1 MYILLANCIL
11 NLYGILHVLCND
23 DIWDLDI
30 IIYIYIYT
38 CYVWCSSIDVIV
50 YIYTNAIIINIF
62 FLIILAGKYHYIK
75 VLITRG
81 TLKQHIKKEEIKINN
96 TQNNEK

>member
-1 MYILLANCIL
+1 MFGVA
-11 NLYGILHVLCND
+11 LYYRCNT
-23 DIWDLDI
+23 L
-30 IIYIYIYT
+30 
-38 CYVWCSSIDVIV
+38 IV
-50 YIYTNAIIINIF
+50 YIYNTNAIIINIF

>member
-1 MYILLANCIL
+1 MHILLANCIL

-23 DIWDLDI
+23 DVWDLDI
-30 IIYIYIYT
+30 IIYIYIYIH
-38 CYVWCSSIDVIV
+38 VMFGVDVV
-50 YIYTNAIIINIF
+50 NTY
-62 FLIILAGKYHYIK
+62 LLAGKYHYIK

>member
-1 MYILLANCIL
+1 M
-11 NLYGILHVLCND
+11 
-23 DIWDLDI
+23 I
-30 IIYIYIYT
+30 IKKHMLRVSVCKIFT
-38 CYVWCSSIDVIV
+38 FFR
-50 YIYTNAIIINIF
+50 NFIF
-62 FLIILAGKYHYIK
+62 FLIKSQKHYTCFFLAGKYHYIIIK